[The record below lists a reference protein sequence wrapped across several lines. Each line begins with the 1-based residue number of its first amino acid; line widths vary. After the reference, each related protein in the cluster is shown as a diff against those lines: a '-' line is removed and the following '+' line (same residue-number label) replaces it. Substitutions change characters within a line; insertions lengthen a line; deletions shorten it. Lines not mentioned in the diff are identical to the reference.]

1 MTANITDFFNDLI
14 NQIAKPI
21 YLTDKTDEVEEEIK
35 HNHWMVVVPS
45 AIIAQTTTLDYIAL
59 LEKVKEVYKCQ
70 LDKSELDID
79 LIFYLWLDEPG
90 ALCFNFIN
98 SNHHRLP
105 FGCKL
110 SYTDRPEQIVEEY
123 LKSQYHD
130 RFIPWEELQTVV
142 TPEEIEEADRA
153 EKDLHS
159 KFILT
164 VYQELI
170 KKAR

>member
-1 MTANITDFFNDLI
+1 LRVSRNSQTMTANITDFFNDLI

-110 SYTDRPEQIVEEY
+110 SYTDRPEQIV
-123 LKSQYHD
+123 
-130 RFIPWEELQTVV
+130 V